1 MQGRVVTLLTI
12 GAGFHP
18 HMTVQENV
26 YINGTILGMSSKE
39 IDEKYQSIIDFSGIK
54 GFEKAPVAALSD
66 GMYLRLGFAIA
77 IAMEPDIY
85 LIDEV
90 LSIGDNEFRKRCIE
104 EINKLSKKL
113 SVIFVSHNMEMIR
126 EVCNRIIVLK
136 KGTVV
141 FESNNVNEGIEFY
154 RLLKTTSL

>member
-1 MQGRVVTLLTI
+1 MVTLLTI

-18 HMTVQENV
+18 HMTVQENM

-54 GFEKAPVAALSD
+54 GFEKAPVGALSD

-77 IAMEPDIY
+77 IAMKPDIY

-90 LSIGDNEFRKRCIE
+90 LSIGDKEFRKKCIE
-104 EINKLSKKL
+104 EINKFSKKS
-113 SVIFVSHNMEMIR
+113 SVVFVSHNMEMIR
-126 EVCNRIIVLK
+126 EVCNRIIVLN
-136 KGTVV
+136 KGKMT
-141 FESNNVNEGIEFY
+141 FEGDNIDEGIEYYFS
-154 RLLKTTSL
+154 LK